1 MRAYSQNSGPEGTQ
15 NEQSMTHGLMLLPWP
30 IDASTYKKS
39 IPVAD
44 QLAQKVLKRPPTDPA
59 CKKVGAK
66 YTQEIEESD
75 MNVKLLAAAVAAT
88 AAFAIV
94 ACGEKDDENSAND
107 ANSTNADN
115 ACNACNACNAAE

>member
-1 MRAYSQNSGPEGTQ
+1 
-15 NEQSMTHGLMLLPWP
+15 MLLPRP
-30 IDASTYKKS
+30 IDASTSNKS
-39 IPVAD
+39 IPLAD

-66 YTQEIEESD
+66 YTQEIEEKD

-94 ACGEKDDENSAND
+94 ACGEKEVEND
-107 ANSTNADN
+107 ANADNAGNADN
-115 ACNACNACNAAE
+115 ACNACNACNAVE